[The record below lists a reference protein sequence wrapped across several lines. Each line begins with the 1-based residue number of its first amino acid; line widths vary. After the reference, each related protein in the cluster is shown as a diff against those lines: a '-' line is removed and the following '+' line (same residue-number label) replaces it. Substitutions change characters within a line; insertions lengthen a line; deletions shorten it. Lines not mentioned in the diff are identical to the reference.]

1 MKTNVGKVY
10 FVDASANTFEHV
22 LAYLRRGVA
31 SWPDLADDPKFY
43 QRLVAGAEY
52 FGLGGSHAGRI
63 VEFCTHCGRDHS
75 HGFPIH
81 RMQSSHR
88 LGRGIRICNILEPLL
103 SYDDPFDRVLKSD

>member
-1 MKTNVGKVY
+1 MLESIVKTNVGKVY

-63 VEFCTHCGRDHS
+63 VEFCTHCATFRKRH
-75 HGFPIH
+75 
-81 RMQSSHR
+81 
-88 LGRGIRICNILEPLL
+88 
-103 SYDDPFDRVLKSD
+103 PFLPWNVEAEK